1 MADPAV
7 VSLAERLKQ
16 RREEL
21 GISQSQ
27 AARELDVARTAYRL
41 WEMEAAKPSPD
52 RWRLISRWLGVSVTT
67 MLLAEDLLSEEEA
80 AYGEVAA
87 VDFARS
93 GRDWDTV
100 GAAEVGDFFEQA
112 RALLAE
118 GASGGHISKD
128 QAAALT
134 FVFERIEAERP
145 STETRG
151 WEASQLRKSY
161 VADERAP
168 RAAREALAMI
178 ADDLPEDLLETGRLL
193 ISELVSDDVV
203 HASAG
208 MGGTVGLYVEVDE
221 DKLRVEVSGG
231 SQGGKLVP
239 VGDLDSY
246 GLMIVDA
253 LSSRWG
259 TAREDD
265 LNMTWF
271 ELDVPSPGG
280 GTAYSI

>member
-1 MADPAV
+1 MSDPAV

-100 GAAEVGDFFEQA
+100 GAAEVGNFFEQA
-112 RALLAE
+112 RTLLAD
-118 GASGGHISKD
+118 GAAGGHISED

-145 STETRG
+145 STETAH
-151 WEASQLRKSY
+151 WEASQLRKSF

-168 RAAREALAMI
+168 RAARDAFSVV
-178 ADDLPEDLLETGRLL
+178 ADGLPEELLDTGRLL
-193 ISELVSDDVV
+193 VSELVTNSVV
-203 HASAG
+203 HAGTKSAI
-208 MGGTVGLYVEVDE
+208 GLNVEVDE
-221 DKLRVEVSGG
+221 GKLRVDVSDASAGG
-231 SQGGKLVP
+231 ARLRPASGTGG
-239 VGDLDSY
+239 Y
-246 GLMIVDA
+246 GLSIVDA

-259 TAREDD
+259 TAQEND
-265 LNMTWF
+265 LNVTWF
-271 ELDVPSPGG
+271 ELDVPSPGERR
-280 GTAYSI
+280 ANSI

>member
-1 MADPAV
+1 MSDPAV

-100 GAAEVGDFFEQA
+100 GAGEVGNFFEQA
-112 RALLAE
+112 RALLEE
-118 GASGGHISKD
+118 GAAGGHITGD

-145 STETRG
+145 STETTG
-151 WEASQLRKSY
+151 WEASQLRKSF

-178 ADDLPEDLLETGRLL
+178 ADDVPENLLETGRLL
-193 ISELVSDDVV
+193 VSELVTDSVA

-208 MGGTVGLYVEVDE
+208 TVDTVGLSVEVE
-221 DKLRVEVSGG
+221 EGKLRVEVSNG
-231 SQGGKLVP
+231 SQG
-239 VGDLDSY
+239 
-246 GLMIVDA
+246 
-253 LSSRWG
+253 
-259 TAREDD
+259 
-265 LNMTWF
+265 
-271 ELDVPSPGG
+271 ELTP
-280 GTAYSI
+280 